1 MPDDGGAG
9 VRGAW
14 RSPVTG
20 LMNMRHR
27 WYDARVGQFLSV
39 DPLLYVDAYNP
50 YAYVGFDPING
61 WDPLGLKS
69 KGFYYSDELSDWSLA
84 GLRDLLKE
92 KDKFWADPINRRT
105 LDHLARNSLM
115 ASICQHVECRDG
127 SAWGRIKHWLGEV
140 FAAARDGARDL
151 GDKASKV
158 IDGTEKKVV
167 DAVGEVGRTA
177 MESTFNEDS
186 GGERPGASQLRE
198 AGMPGLADDYSGY
211 GQKAQEGLADGAE
224 LVSGMAAKAGIEYT
238 KGKVVE
244 AGVGIVGAVAAR
256 GSASVADKILTAER
270 VGSGLKADPL
280 HRAASFLSREQL
292 EAGKVFTIR
301 GGDAVE
307 RTLLQTPGAVNG
319 RAGIFEYILEPGGA
333 VSHQRFI
340 PGGSIT
346 GLPNQVVR

>member
-1 MPDDGGAG
+1 MSDGTDAESCREQVSDATLCRRRWRW

-20 LMNMRHR
+20 LITCATGGTTRGWGSSSR
-27 WYDARVGQFLSV
+27 WTRCSTW
-39 DPLLYVDAYNP
+39 AYNP

-151 GDKASKV
+151 GDKASKA

-177 MESTFNEDS
+177 MESTFHEDS
-186 GGERPGASQLRE
+186 GGERPGASLLRE

-211 GQKAQEGLADGAE
+211 GQRAQEGLADGAE

-244 AGVGIVGAVAAR
+244 AGVGIVGAVAA
-256 GSASVADKILTAER
+256 
-270 VGSGLKADPL
+270 
-280 HRAASFLSREQL
+280 
-292 EAGKVFTIR
+292 
-301 GGDAVE
+301 GGA
-307 RTLLQTPGAVNG
+307 G
-319 RAGIFEYILEPGGA
+319 RAL
-333 VSHQRFI
+333 
-340 PGGSIT
+340 
-346 GLPNQVVR
+346 GLRTTP